1 MPVPS
6 SELPGSS
13 QRDSSVF
20 AGSGD
25 AATEMGL
32 VSDGIA
38 ANLNELHA
46 IDPDQVAGTR
56 AAKRLGPIFWIA
68 LSWFGLIVVLAVLAS
83 VLPLKSH
90 TAPIGPPRRAPS
102 ANWWFGTDAIGR
114 DVFSRVIWGARVSL
128 VVGFASIVFG
138 LIVGGTIGV
147 VSGYLR
153 GRVEALLMGF
163 CDVLLSFPALL
174 LAVAIVSF
182 NDSRSVVTISLAIGV
197 VSIAPVAR
205 LVRANTLVFAQRE
218 FVTASRSLGA
228 SNLRIIRKEILPN
241 VVPPVMSFSI
251 ILVAIAIV
259 AESGLAFLGLSVNPP
274 NPTWGGMI
282 SEGTRFVIDGSAPW
296 ISLLPCLVLFLTV
309 LALNLAG
316 DRLRQYLDIKDGES

>member
-32 VSDGIA
+32 VADGLA
-38 ANLNELHA
+38 SNLNELHA
-46 IDPDQVAGTR
+46 LDPDQIAGTR
-56 AAKRLGPIFWIA
+56 AAKRLGPVFWVALGWFAFVVIA
-68 LSWFGLIVVLAVLAS
+68 AVLAS
-83 VLPLKSH
+83 GLPLKSH

-102 ANWWFGTDAIGR
+102 AIWWFGTDAIGR
-114 DVFSRVIWGARVSL
+114 DVFSRTVWGARVSL
-128 VVGFASIVFG
+128 VVGFASIMFG

-147 VSGYLR
+147 VAGYLR
-153 GRVEALLMGF
+153 GRIETLLMGF

-182 NDSRSVVTISLAIGV
+182 NDSRSVITISLAIGV

-228 SNLRIIRKEILPN
+228 SNIRIIRREILPN
-241 VVPPVMSFSI
+241 VIPPVMSFSI

-282 SEGTRFVIDGSAPW
+282 ADGTRFVLDGSAPW

-316 DRLRQYLDIKDGES
+316 DRIRQFLDIKDSES